1 MKSLALT
8 LFSTLLSLSNANYWE
23 AGPCPPKPPVVTPFE
38 VERVKRFYFKCHEM
52 LPCNI
57 HPLFQYL
64 GNWYAQ
70 WETPMPYA
78 TEDNTCTG
86 HQYGARGENDIN
98 LYIISTLPD
107 GRISDV
113 CGWMEPVD
121 AENPT
126 GDLYIHMGSAVDPGW
141 ILDTDY
147 DTFSVTYS
155 CENHPFELTH
165 KKTASIDTRDPN
177 PSQETVSTYHIA
189 H

>member
-1 MKSLALT
+1 
-8 LFSTLLSLSNANYWE
+8 
-23 AGPCPPKPPVVTPFE
+23 
-38 VERVKRFYFKCHEM
+38 
-52 LPCNI
+52 
-57 HPLFQYL
+57 
-64 GNWYAQ
+64 
-70 WETPMPYA
+70 MPYA

-86 HQYGARGENDIN
+86 YQYGARGENDIN

-113 CGWMEPVD
+113 CGWLEPVD

-155 CENHPFELTH
+155 CENHPLELTH

-177 PSQETVSTYHIA
+177 PSQETVSITSLTNLAAICTCYRSRSTKHSRHLRA
-189 H
+189 TV